1 MTNERRVQSTSYLPF
16 ESQVWA
22 LIYYQA
28 TAMLSWLT
36 YIYAAELLLL
46 DERLSSLLINY
57 MANYYTEL
65 FLSRTNIVVRAKY

>member
-1 MTNERRVQSTSYLPF
+1 M
-16 ESQVWA
+16 WA

-28 TAMLSWLT
+28 TAMLSWLAKLT

-65 FLSRTNIVVRAKY
+65 FLVCRTNIVVRAKY

>member
-1 MTNERRVQSTSYLPF
+1 
-16 ESQVWA
+16 
-22 LIYYQA
+22 
-28 TAMLSWLT
+28 MLSWLT

>member
-1 MTNERRVQSTSYLPF
+1 M
-16 ESQVWA
+16 WA

-46 DERLSSLLINY
+46 DERLSSLINY